1 MVLEFKDIDMVYGKG
16 ERSVSAVRNVSLT
29 VNKGDFIALRGK
41 SGCGKSTLLHIAAG
55 YLKPT
60 KGQVLLNE
68 TVFSELKDSKKA
80 KVRRRTISFIFQ
92 FFNLFPEITIY
103 ENIIFPLKID
113 KRKIDKSEVIELV
126 KWLGIE
132 DKLDR
137 YPGELSG
144 GQQQRVAIARALI
157 MKPMLIIADE
167 PTGNLDEDTSKEVL
181 DLLRKMQ
188 DELGQTI
195 LMATHDLDVAKY
207 ANRIVQMRDGKIMK

>member
-113 KRKIDKSEVIELV
+113 KRKIEKSEVIELA

-188 DELGQTI
+188 NELGQTI

>member
-113 KRKIDKSEVIELV
+113 KRKIDKSEVIELA

-188 DELGQTI
+188 NELGQTI

>member
-55 YLKPT
+55 YLK
-60 KGQVLLNE
+60 
-68 TVFSELKDSKKA
+68 DSKKA

-113 KRKIDKSEVIELV
+113 KRKIDKSEVIELA

-188 DELGQTI
+188 NELGQTI

>member
-113 KRKIDKSEVIELV
+113 KRKIDKSEVIELA

-188 DELGQTI
+188 NELGQTI
-195 LMATHDLDVAKY
+195 LIATHDLDVAKY